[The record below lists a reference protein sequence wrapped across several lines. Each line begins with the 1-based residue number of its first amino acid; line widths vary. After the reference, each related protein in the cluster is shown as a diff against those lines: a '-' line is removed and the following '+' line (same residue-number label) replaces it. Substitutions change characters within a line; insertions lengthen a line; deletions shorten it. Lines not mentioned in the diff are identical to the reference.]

1 MLSSF
6 CGADLEA
13 LMLDILRTLLVHDV
27 ARVLLLS
34 VGAAL
39 FVLVTGHWWLRI
51 LRYLNLLKRD
61 RTDMADQV
69 RAYRQLTMGGIMIVI
84 PVIVI
89 TIMFNLVDR
98 WSMLLPLGVMMSYA
112 VLGMVDDYYS
122 LTPVTSQHYGLTE
135 RVKALLQMLIAV
147 VASAVLYLPQP
158 YGLEHA
164 GITWVPLMGLI
175 DIGMYFVPIGAFIIW
190 VTVNS
195 VNITDGIDGLSGWT
209 LLVAFATYGVITFVN
224 GQFTNLMAL
233 SFTLVGACAG
243 YLWFNA
249 YPASVIMGDSGSMAL
264 GGILAMIALQSQQ
277 WILLPLIGAV
287 FVVEGLS
294 SFVQMT
300 YFQWSRWRTG
310 TPVRLFAMA
319 PLHHHLR
326 LRGWSNPQIT
336 QRFVVVAMACGFV
349 AVAFALQP

>member
-1 MLSSF
+1 M
-6 CGADLEA
+6 EA

-27 ARVLLLS
+27 ARVLLLA

-39 FVLVTGHWWLRI
+39 FVLLTGRWWLRV
-51 LRYLNLLKRD
+51 LKYMNLLKRERD
-61 RTDMADQV
+61 DALEQV
-69 RAYRQLTMGGIMIVI
+69 RSYRQLTMGGIMIVV

-89 TIMFNLVDR
+89 TVVFNLVDR
-98 WSMLLPLGVMMSYA
+98 WSMLLPLGVMVSYA
-112 VLGMVDDYYS
+112 LLGLVDDYYS
-122 LTPVTSQHYGLTE
+122 LTSVTSQHYGLTE
-135 RVKALLQMLIAV
+135 RVKAVFQMIIAV

-158 YGLEHA
+158 YGLAHA
-164 GITWVPLMGLI
+164 GLTWVPLLGFI

-190 VTVNS
+190 ATVNS

-243 YLWFNA
+243 YLWFNS
-249 YPASVIMGDSGSMAL
+249 YPAPVIMGDLGSMAL
-264 GGILAMIALQSQQ
+264 GGVLAMIALQSQQ
-277 WILLPLIGAV
+277 WLLLPLIGAV

-294 SFVQMT
+294 SFVQMA
-300 YFQWSRWRTG
+300 YFKWSRWRTG

-336 QRFVVVAMACGFV
+336 QRFVVVGMACAFV

>member
-1 MLSSF
+1 
-6 CGADLEA
+6 
-13 LMLDILRTLLVHDV
+13 MLDILRTLLVNDA
-27 ARVLLLS
+27 ARVLLLA

-39 FVLVTGHWWLRI
+39 IVLLTGRGWLRV
-51 LRYLNLLKRD
+51 LRYLNLLKRE
-61 RTDMADQV
+61 RTNMLDQV
-69 RAYRQLTMGGIMIVI
+69 RSYWQLTMGGIMIVI
-84 PVIVI
+84 PVVVI
-89 TIMFNLVDR
+89 TVVFNLVDR
-98 WSMLLPLGVMMSYA
+98 WSMLLPLGVMVSYA
-112 VLGMVDDYYS
+112 ILGMVDDYYS
-122 LTPVTSQHYGLTE
+122 LTSVNSQNYGLTE
-135 RVKALLQMLIAV
+135 RVKALFQMLIAV
-147 VASAVLYLPQP
+147 VASAILYLPQP
-158 YGLEHA
+158 YGLAHA
-164 GITWVPLMGLI
+164 GITWVPLLGFI

-209 LLVAFATYGVITFVN
+209 LLVAFATYGVITFIN

-249 YPASVIMGDSGSMAL
+249 YPAQVIMGDLGSMAL
-264 GGILAMIALQSQQ
+264 GGVLAMIALQSQQ

-294 SFVQMT
+294 SFVQVA
-300 YFQWSRWRTG
+300 YYKWSRWRTG
-310 TPVRLFAMA
+310 TPVRLFTMA

-336 QRFVVVAMACGFV
+336 QRFVIVAMSCAFV
-349 AVAFALQP
+349 AVAVALQP